1 MLLEL
6 GRFVFLALTD
16 AAMLPALDV
25 MRCNRRHFELFVG
38 VLQLV
43 VAFSFNAA
51 EAFDTQLFLKED
63 QWHFISDVLSISYF
77 LLLCVHLMGYKD
89 ENHNIVLRYVAFAGA
104 WLFKTKDGW
113 DSTLYEGV
121 LVVCY
126 LVGVVYRRGFTP
138 SSNISPL
145 SKQNA
150 MYAVGC
156 LAAAA
161 IVGFIAIFF
170 EDDKNHTAL
179 GFAKGLMHMLGGAAF
194 YYAWLSVP
202 CMDSKKDDI
211 IPTHSSFV

>member
-1 MLLEL
+1 MLLEI

-25 MRCNRRHFELFVG
+25 MKRNRRHFELFVG

-63 QWHFISDVLSISYF
+63 EWHFISDVLSISYF

-113 DSTLYEGV
+113 DSNLYEGM

-126 LVGVVYRRGFTP
+126 LLGVVYRRVFTP
-138 SSNISPL
+138 TNNISPL

-156 LAAAA
+156 LGVAT

-170 EDDKNHTAL
+170 EEDENNSAL
-179 GFAKGLMHMLGGAAF
+179 GLAKGLMHMMGGAAF